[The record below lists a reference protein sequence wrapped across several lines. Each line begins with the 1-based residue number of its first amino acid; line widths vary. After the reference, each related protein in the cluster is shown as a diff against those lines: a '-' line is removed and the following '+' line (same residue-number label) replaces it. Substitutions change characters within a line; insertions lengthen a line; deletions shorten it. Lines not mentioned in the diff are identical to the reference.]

1 MATEWIDA
9 DFDTILRLA
18 LMQDAEARG
27 EGNTV
32 LRREIR
38 LLEDAFG
45 LNPASRARLR
55 WQVCEDAKTEAQA
68 PRPEVRRV
76 RAVDPP

>member
-1 MATEWIDA
+1 MATQWADA
-9 DFDTILRLA
+9 DFDTVCRLA
-18 LMQDAEARG
+18 LMRDLEARG
-27 EGNTV
+27 HGNST

-55 WQVCEDAKTEAQA
+55 WEIDAAA
-68 PRPEVRRV
+68 
-76 RAVDPP
+76 